1 VFVKEEQL
9 EIVNLGRKGTVFSS
23 FEVKS
28 KNSSYLV
35 ELRSL
40 HCYINSCS
48 CPDIE
53 VNKLGTC
60 KHIEAVKLLYG
71 ENKIKNKK
79 IEIYLDTITDK
90 IKILFPESSRKNLV

>member
-1 VFVKEEQL
+1 MATKGWNTTDEDEISVRKRRAIKEQL

-40 HCYINSCS
+40 HCYINSCMA
-48 CPDIE
+48 I
-53 VNKLGTC
+53 
-60 KHIEAVKLLYG
+60 
-71 ENKIKNKK
+71 
-79 IEIYLDTITDK
+79 
-90 IKILFPESSRKNLV
+90 